1 MFRFAR
7 IFLLRFETG
16 LLFATLT
23 LFYFWPQ
30 LIGNLF
36 NSNYMPHGN
45 CYFWTPDLVWL
56 HVLSDS
62 AIGLSY
68 WAITIT
74 LLYLVYRT
82 RKDIPFARI
91 FLAFGLFILTCGT
104 THFMEVWTLWDAVYW
119 LSGGVKLL
127 TAVSSVATAVA
138 LPAIVPNIINI
149 IRDAKL
155 SEERKHILES
165 TNTELQEE
173 VRERKRAQDEILSL
187 NASLERRVAERT
199 RELEEANSNLKAE
212 IAQRKKIEEEREK
225 LLLVTRQR
233 AAELDAVFES
243 MPDAVYIG
251 DETGIKKANSI
262 GLKLLGVESL
272 DELNRYRTSEKF
284 HVLSTRPESSAVLQ
298 ERPYFKA
305 LKGETA
311 VAEITLEQN
320 KGQTLVLRN
329 AAAPIVLDNKII
341 GAVAVNTDITERK
354 QAEDEIRR
362 LNEHLEQRVR
372 ERTIQLQEANNELET
387 FSYSVSHDLRAPLRS
402 IDGFSQALL
411 EDYSDKLDEQGKHRL
426 QRIRNASQKMGTLI
440 NDMLN
445 LSRLTRASMDLR
457 VVNMSEIA
465 LSVADDLRNLNPGR
479 NVDFIAAPGLYIKA
493 DENLLRIM
501 LENLLGN
508 AWKFTGKRDDAKI
521 ELGTTQKD
529 GRRIYYLRD
538 NGAGFDPAF
547 ADKLFAPFQRL
558 HTASEFEGT
567 GIGLAIVQRIVHR
580 HGGHIWAEGKPEEG
594 AVFYFDF
601 WENGYEN

>member
-372 ERTIQLQEANNELET
+372 ERTIQLQEANNELEA

>member
-127 TAVSSVATAVA
+127 TAVSSVATAIA